1 MPDSKSRISFRYS
14 MVVYALQHG
23 ISACAREYNTTRR
36 TVQLWVRRYDSQTGV
51 ESLKVKS
58 RVGQNHPQKIPEE
71 IRQRIIA
78 FRKETKNQLGA
89 RPIVDLLQLSCSA
102 KTVNKIIKQNGLIQ
116 KRASKWKKRKDM
128 SAVRAEYK
136 PFQKIQIDAKYL
148 NDIPE
153 CYPAYLRGDVPKFLF
168 SARDYKT
175 GWLFTSYS
183 NKLDSV
189 ATSIF
194 AKYLMDRLQKAGVDL
209 SQVSF
214 QTDNGKEFVDRLKN
228 TTTPFQNALKGVVE
242 HRIIPPASPRYNS
255 DVETLHG
262 RIECEFL
269 KLEDF
274 NSFPDFM
281 TKAWLYNI
289 YFNMFRKNRNR
300 RNNPP
305 SALLKE
311 DTNDVKPLSL
321 IIPPIICDAYRHD
334 YFCNNTPVY
343 LKGLPLIS
351 SFPPW
356 FLDFHYSSLR
366 LIKCVM
372 CLFFM

>member
-194 AKYLMDRLQKAGVDL
+194 AKYVMDRLQKAGVDL

-343 LKGLPLIS
+343 LKGLPLTEG
-351 SFPPW
+351 P
-356 FLDFHYSSLR
+356 LEVHHEYN
-366 LIKCVM
+366 
-372 CLFFM
+372 